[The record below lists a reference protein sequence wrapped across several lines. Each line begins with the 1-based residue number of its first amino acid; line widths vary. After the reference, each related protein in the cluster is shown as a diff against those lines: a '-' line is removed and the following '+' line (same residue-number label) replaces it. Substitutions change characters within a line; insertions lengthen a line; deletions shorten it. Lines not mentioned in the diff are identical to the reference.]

1 MSKRTKKFKRIARD
15 YYPTPPKAVEPLVR
29 HLPEVFTFWEPCA
42 GDGRLI
48 HHIQEARPRAEC
60 VLATDIHPLNSN
72 IVAADALDLFPPA
85 PDLIITNPPW
95 SRIMLHPLIDHLAGI
110 APTWL
115 LFDADW
121 AYTKQSLYFM
131 QFLKVIQVVGR
142 VKWIEGSKTSGLDN
156 AAWYLFDKKDMCDL
170 PRETKFYA

>member
-1 MSKRTKKFKRIARD
+1 MSKRSKKFKRVARD

-48 HHIQEARPRAEC
+48 QHIQQAKPQSEC
-60 VLATDIHPLNSN
+60 VLATDIDPMNST
-72 IVAADALDLFPPA
+72 IVAADALELYPSGI
-85 PDLIITNPPW
+85 DLIITNPPW
-95 SRIMLHPLIDHLAGI
+95 SRELLHPLIDHFAGM

-156 AAWYLFDKKDMCDL
+156 VAWYLFDKKDMCDL